1 MDTKLIRSAKSWWR
15 DYRIWIRN
23 IENIFIIIFL
33 MITPTLIN
41 ILFGGVSFQSIVKLN
56 YSANQSIV
64 STINY
69 RDVLFNPDK
78 YKESRLLQKSIDM
91 SNQMYEITNYLKDIE
106 NVKTKEE
113 REKIILK
120 FQELANYYAGVVIV
134 NKDNGYYYS
143 NRSWFYEPPY
153 SLSTPQEI
161 IEGLSKTDNWVYIT
175 LKPKDNLEEIYF
187 SKSELYNE
195 EIYSI
200 RISFIL
206 SLITTILLILLLL
219 KKLIIFKRMGI
230 RTYIRTLR
238 EGYLY
243 KWFLSIKILFN
254 RNIIVEEILKDKVL
268 LFALFAAFIYLVF
281 FYLIKNINI
290 VLGYVEFFTPYY
302 LYFII
307 GIFLITHF
315 VLKFVR
321 KYDAL
326 ELILEDLNKIKQ
338 GDMELEVKYNEDKQI
353 QMLAKEI
360 NTLRIGYKDSIEEG
374 IKNEKLKTELIS
386 NVSHDLKTPLTS
398 IINYV
403 NILQRKDIT
412 DLEKK
417 EYVKIL
423 ESKSYRLKK
432 LIDDLFEVSKM
443 NSGKVELFMMNI
455 DIVQLVY
462 QCISEIEDIYSDK
475 NIEFKVKA
483 PQELMIVLD
492 PQRISR
498 VIQNLATNALKYGLE
513 NTRVYVEIKD
523 RKDRIEVSFKNIS
536 AFELDFDEEDI
547 LERFA
552 RGDKSRAS
560 TIEGSGL
567 GLAIATSIIELH
579 NGSFRVECEGDLF
592 KAFVIIPKIWDDE

>member
-1 MDTKLIRSAKSWWR
+1 MDTKLISSAKSWWG

-41 ILFGGVSFQSIVKLN
+41 ILFGGVSFQNIVKLN

-64 STINY
+64 SRVNY
-69 RDVLFNPDK
+69 RDVLVNPDK

-153 SLSTPQEI
+153 SLSTPKEI

-175 LKPKDNLEEIYF
+175 LNPTDNLEEIYF
-187 SKSELYNE
+187 SKSEFYNE

-219 KKLIIFKRMGI
+219 KKLIMFKRMGI
-230 RTYIRTLR
+230 RTYLKTLK

-243 KWFLSIKILFN
+243 KWFLSIRILFN
-254 RNIIVEEILKDKVL
+254 RNIIIEEVLKDKVL
-268 LFALFAAFIYLVF
+268 LFVLFVAFIYLVF
-281 FYLIKNINI
+281 FYLINKINI
-290 VLGYVEFFTPYY
+290 VLGYVEYFNPYY

-353 QMLAKEI
+353 RMLAKEI

-403 NILQRKDIT
+403 NILQRNDIT
-412 DLEKK
+412 DLEKR

-423 ESKSYRLKK
+423 ESKSNRLKK

-455 DIVQLVY
+455 DIVQLIY
-462 QCISEIEDIYSDK
+462 QCLSEVEDIYSDK

-498 VIQNLATNALKYGLE
+498 VIQNLATNSLKYGLE

-523 RKDRIEVSFKNIS
+523 KKDKIEISFKNIS

-579 NGSFRVECEGDLF
+579 NGNFRVECEGDLF
-592 KAFVIIPKIWDDE
+592 KAFVIIPKI

>member
-1 MDTKLIRSAKSWWR
+1 MDTKLISSAKSWWG

-41 ILFGGVSFQSIVKLN
+41 ILFGGVSFQNIVKLN

-64 STINY
+64 SRVNY
-69 RDVLFNPDK
+69 RDVLVNPDK

-153 SLSTPQEI
+153 SLSTPKEI

-175 LKPKDNLEEIYF
+175 LNPTDNLEEIYF
-187 SKSELYNE
+187 SKSEFYNE

-219 KKLIIFKRMGI
+219 KKLIMFKRMGI
-230 RTYIRTLR
+230 RTYLKTLK

-243 KWFLSIKILFN
+243 KWFLSIRILFN
-254 RNIIVEEILKDKVL
+254 RNIIIEEVLKDKVL
-268 LFALFAAFIYLVF
+268 LFVLFVAFIYLVF
-281 FYLIKNINI
+281 FYLINKINI
-290 VLGYVEFFTPYY
+290 VLGYIEYFNPYY

-353 QMLAKEI
+353 RMLAKEI

-403 NILQRKDIT
+403 NILQRNDIT
-412 DLEKK
+412 DLEKR
-417 EYVKIL
+417 EYIKIL
-423 ESKSYRLKK
+423 ESKSNRLKK

-455 DIVQLVY
+455 DIVQLIY
-462 QCISEIEDIYSDK
+462 QCLSEVEDIYSDK

-498 VIQNLATNALKYGLE
+498 VIQNLATNSLKYGLE

-523 RKDRIEVSFKNIS
+523 KKDKIEISFKNIS

-579 NGSFRVECEGDLF
+579 NGNFRVECEGDLF
-592 KAFVIIPKIWDDE
+592 KAFVIIPKI